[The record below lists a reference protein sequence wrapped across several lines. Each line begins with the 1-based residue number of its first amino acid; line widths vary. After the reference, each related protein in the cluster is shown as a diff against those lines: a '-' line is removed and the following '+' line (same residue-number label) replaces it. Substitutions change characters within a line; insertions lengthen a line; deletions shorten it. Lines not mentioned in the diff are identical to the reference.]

1 MHNKEVREL
10 IKQNSSLF
18 WHVPENEKKHISL
31 EFLVETILN
40 YGDEQS
46 VKQLFD
52 LVGINEVADVFYKHI
67 SGKRINYFPQV
78 VNFFGLYFQRHAQ
91 RDINK

>member
-1 MHNKEVREL
+1 MHSKEIRKL
-10 IKQNSSLF
+10 IKQNSNLF
-18 WHVPENEKKHISL
+18 WFVPENEKSHISL

-52 LVGINEVADVFYKHI
+52 LVGINIVADIFYKHI
-67 SGKRINYFPQV
+67 SGNRINYFPQV
-78 VNFFGLYFQRHAQ
+78 VNFFGLYFRRHAQ
-91 RDINK
+91 RDTNN